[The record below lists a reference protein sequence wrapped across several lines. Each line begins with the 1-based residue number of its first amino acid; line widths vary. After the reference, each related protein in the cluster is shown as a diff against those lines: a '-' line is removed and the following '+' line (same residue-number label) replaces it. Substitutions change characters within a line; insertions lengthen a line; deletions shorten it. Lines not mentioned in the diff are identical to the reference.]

1 MELYDKKYVYF
12 EWDDKLEGKKGF
24 CGTSIEDLKS

>member
-12 EWDDKLEGKKGF
+12 KWDDKLEGKKK
-24 CGTSIEDLKS
+24 DLFQLTF